1 MRRAEI
7 AVAFIAILL
16 FAFVILWRGAGRDRN
31 HVVDGQT
38 LGPESTA
45 CPLFAFDCDIAV
57 AAAMPVL
64 KTQDPGAIVTATSF
78 AQPPCPDGTIPCT
91 FAGIGR
97 LLFVVFDL
105 EGGSR
110 RAIRLMCAMPTYE
123 GQSLVRPAACESSDT
138 ADSAGA
144 DRNDHLNMLTCSTPI
159 GRSRAPGRRIGPD
172 LRGC

>member
-7 AVAFIAILL
+7 AVAFIAILFL
-16 FAFVILWRGAGRDRN
+16 AFAILWRGAGRDRN
-31 HVVDGQT
+31 HIVDGQT
-38 LGPESTA
+38 IGAESTA

-64 KTQDPGAIVTATSF
+64 KTRDPGAIVTATSF
-78 AQPPCPDGTIPCT
+78 AQPACADGRTQCT

-110 RAIRLMCAMPTYE
+110 RAIRLMCQPPTYE
-123 GQSLVRPAACESSDT
+123 GQSLSTPAACEPSEPTS
-138 ADSAGA
+138 
-144 DRNDHLNMLTCSTPI
+144 
-159 GRSRAPGRRIGPD
+159 
-172 LRGC
+172 